1 MLRVCPGGI
10 VSLQRGRG
18 GMQRAAWARGGSVPS
33 KKRRNAPLA
42 GGKRVPSEK
51 NGMLRNGPGEAYVW
65 GGGMPR
71 SGPGGNV
78 YSEKRRNAP
87 RWPGEKRMPEGEAE
101 CSIGPGGAYLFCEG
115 EAECSIGPGGAYLFC
130 GGGGMIRIGLGGAY
144 LF

>member
-1 MLRVCPGGI
+1 
-10 VSLQRGRG
+10 
-18 GMQRAAWARGGSVPS
+18 
-33 KKRRNAPLA
+33 
-42 GGKRVPSEK
+42 
-51 NGMLRNGPGEAYVW
+51 
-65 GGGMPR
+65 MPR